1 MQTTK
6 TVSEALGQF
15 DALGVL
21 SQDTGAVDAWAR
33 PFAGQAP
40 TIHGPIGRWWIQ
52 KGRPV
57 VTDVAS
63 ARDVSALSELA
74 FAFET
79 WAPRLA

>member
-6 TVSEALGQF
+6 QGQDGLAQF

-21 SQDTGAVDAWAR
+21 ALDATAVDDW
-33 PFAGQAP
+33 GHHIP
-40 TIHGPIGRWWIQ
+40 TISGPISRWWIQ

>member
-6 TVSEALGQF
+6 SVSDTLGQF
-15 DALGVL
+15 DALGAL
-21 SQDTGAVDAWAR
+21 SQDTGPLDAWGKH
-33 PFAGQAP
+33 FP
-40 TIHGPIGRWWIQ
+40 TIQGPISRWWIQ
-52 KGRPV
+52 NGRPV

-74 FAFET
+74 FQFET

>member
-1 MQTTK
+1 MQTTNHGP
-6 TVSEALGQF
+6 EALGQF

-21 SQDTGAVDAWAR
+21 AQDTGAVDAWAKHI
-33 PFAGQAP
+33 PS
-40 TIHGPIGRWWIQ
+40 ISGPIGRWWIQ

-57 VTDVAS
+57 VTDVAA
-63 ARDVSALSELA
+63 ARDVRALSEMA

>member
-6 TVSEALGQF
+6 TSPDTFGQF

-21 SQDTGAVDAWAR
+21 SQDTGAVDAW
-33 PFAGQAP
+33 GKHIP
-40 TIHGPIGRWWIQ
+40 TIHGPISRWWIQ